1 MNLLKNICVS
11 GLLALGIFVAG
22 CGASGN
28 GPNPSGITVTIS
40 NVPASIVIA
49 ASSSIAAV
57 VSNDSTS
64 SGVTWTVACG
74 GSACGSISPTSGGGN
89 NPNTIYTA
97 PSSIPSGGS
106 VTITATSVADSTATA
121 AVTIA
126 ITAKPTPVV
135 ADGNY
140 VYRLTGEDMNGPYF
154 AAGVFTVSNG
164 AISAGEQDYI
174 DPAGGSDN
182 RLVGASSSLTA
193 ASNGNFQLVLATG
206 NSHLGVNG
214 VETFRGTL
222 VSATHAQISEFDASA
237 AAGGTLDLQTSTDA
251 PAGGYAFN
259 LGGVDGEEN
268 PSPLFI
274 GGILTINGSSISVA
288 NSVFDYFDGG
298 SVGQNQRFTSGT
310 VSAPDSLGRTTIT
323 LTPTQASGGMEFQLI
338 GYIVGPNRIQ
348 FVESATDV
356 LGGRL
361 GGTALGQGANAGNF
375 SAASVGGNT
384 YVFMAVGE
392 DAPNGGATFAGGF
405 SLNPDDTVSGVLAY
419 NDGVYRQGPQITG
432 GNWSVDSLGRVALTN
447 VTTSGSKIG
456 NGPFAFQLYLD
467 GNGNA
472 LEVGNDAI
480 EGSTGAAFV
489 QTTSQVN
496 PGKYAIAAQGVAG
509 VSPFPAWAAVGPVSL
524 DSSLNWSGFTD
535 YNVLTGTPVPSR
547 ALFGTTN
554 AAEGLFSIHGL
565 NATTSTPS
573 APEFGYYPINDSSV
587 LAIELDNNQLGL
599 FIMEA
604 INK

>member
-1 MNLLKNICVS
+1 MNLYKKIFAS
-11 GLLALGIFVAG
+11 GLAALGIFIAG
-22 CGASGN
+22 CGGSGS
-28 GPNPSGITVTIS
+28 GPNPTGITVTIANAPGS
-40 NVPASIVIA
+40 MVIG
-49 ASSSIAAV
+49 ASSSITAA

-74 GSACGSISPTSGGGN
+74 GSACGSVSPASGPGN
-89 NPNTIYTA
+89 NPNTMYTA
-97 PSSIPSGGS
+97 PSAIPSGGS
-106 VTITATSVADSTATA
+106 VTLTATSIADSTATA
-121 AVTIA
+121 VATIA

-140 VYRLTGEDMNGPYF
+140 VYRLTGEDQNGPYF
-154 AAGVFTVSNG
+154 VAGVFTVSNG
-164 AISAGEQDYI
+164 VITAGEQDYI
-174 DPAGGSDN
+174 DPAGGNDN
-182 RLVGASSSLTA
+182 RLVAASSSLTA
-193 ASNGNFQLVLATG
+193 APNGNFQLVLATG
-206 NSHLGVNG
+206 NSQLGVNG

-222 VSATHAQISEFDASA
+222 VSTAHAQISEFDASA
-237 AAGGTLDLQTSTDA
+237 AAGGTLDLQTNTDA

-259 LGGVDGEEN
+259 LGGIDGEHD

-298 SVGQNQRFTSGT
+298 NVGQNQSFTSGS
-310 VSAPDSLGRTTIT
+310 VSAPDSFGRVTIT
-323 LTPTQASGGMEFQLI
+323 LTPSPTSGGAEFQLI
-338 GYIVGPNRIQ
+338 GYIVGPSRIQ
-348 FVESATDV
+348 FVESATDA

-375 SAASVGGNT
+375 SASTVGGNT

-392 DAPNGGATFAGGF
+392 DAPNGGATFAGGLA
-405 SLNPDDTVSGVLAY
+405 LNSNGTVSGVLAY

-432 GNWSVDSLGRVALTN
+432 GTWSVGSLGRVALTN

-472 LEVGNDAI
+472 LELGGDSI
-480 EGSTGAAFV
+480 EGSAGTAFV
-489 QTTSQVN
+489 QTAGQVN

-509 VSPFPAWAAVGPVSL
+509 VSPFPVWAAVGPATL

-535 YNVLTGTPVPSR
+535 FNVLTGTPATSVLLS
-547 ALFGTTN
+547 GTTN
-554 AAEGLFSIHGL
+554 ATQGLFSINGL
-565 NATTSTPS
+565 NAVSPIPNT
-573 APEFGYYPINDSSV
+573 PEFGYYPINDSSV
-587 LAIELDNNQLGL
+587 LAIEMDNNQLGL
-599 FIMEA
+599 FIIEA
-604 INK
+604 INQ